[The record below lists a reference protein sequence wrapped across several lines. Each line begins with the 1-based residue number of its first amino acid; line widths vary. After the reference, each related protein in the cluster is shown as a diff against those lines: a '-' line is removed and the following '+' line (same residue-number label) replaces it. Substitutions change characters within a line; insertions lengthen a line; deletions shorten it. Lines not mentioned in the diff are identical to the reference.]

1 MGQGGFAHTG
11 HVFYQQMSPG
21 QQAGHGIVHLRLLA
35 DQHRVKLVQEPL
47 HGVIWAGLWGC
58 WCLHGL
64 QPYRNFPHDRDH
76 A

>member
-1 MGQGGFAHTG
+1 MCQRGFAHTR
-11 HVFYQQMSPG
+11 HVFNQQVPTR
-21 QQAGHGIVHLRLLA
+21 QQTGHCIVYLGLFA
-35 DQHRVKLVQEPL
+35 DQHRVKLVQKL
-47 HGVIWAGLWGC
+47 LDGSMCAGLWGC